1 MTKAQRLKR
10 SGFKKIKYS
19 SDDLMAFLEND
30 VSHVHFKT
38 EQGKVSAWTE
48 DGLIGAGG
56 KDMKEALEWLI
67 IARFEKD
74 NPLPENE

>member
-1 MTKAQRLKR
+1 MSLTKLQRLKNA
-10 SGFKKIKYS
+10 GFKKLKYT
-19 SDDLMAFLEND
+19 SDDLASFLEND
-30 VSHVHFKT
+30 VSKVHFKT

-56 KDMKEALEWLI
+56 IDMKEALEWLI

-74 NPLPENE
+74 NPLQE